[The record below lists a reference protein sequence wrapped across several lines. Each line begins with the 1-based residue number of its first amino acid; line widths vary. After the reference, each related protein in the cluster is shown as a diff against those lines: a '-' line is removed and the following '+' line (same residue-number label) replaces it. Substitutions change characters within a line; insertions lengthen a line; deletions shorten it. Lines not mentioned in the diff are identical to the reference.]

1 MGWESI
7 IGGNLRRFRK
17 AQGLTQETLA
27 ADIGLDIRQL
37 GRIERGQSFPSVGV
51 LINLAE
57 VLGVE
62 PGEFFDSSELDA
74 RD

>member
-17 AQGLTQETLA
+17 ARGLTQEALA
-27 ADIGLDIRQL
+27 ADVGLDIRQL
-37 GRIERGQSFPSVGV
+37 GRIERGESFPSVGLLV
-51 LINLAE
+51 QLAE

-62 PGEFFDSSELDA
+62 PAEFFGRS
-74 RD
+74 

>member
-17 AQGLTQETLA
+17 ARGFTQESLA
-27 ADIGLDIRQL
+27 AEVDLDIRQL

-57 VLGVE
+57 VLGVG
-62 PGEFFDSSELDA
+62 PGEFFTPPES
-74 RD
+74 